1 MKPLDVIYA
10 VRAILGALT
19 ALICLFLRINDII
32 VALAIA
38 SLIYLLSD
46 KVLRQIFIGKVDR
59 SEVTRTGIGIFFIT
73 WIFLW
78 ILMYTFMKSFFGWS
92 VFLWSSR
99 LHVGNLQAPKS
110 ILYHSRLET
119 FLSHVS

>member
-92 VFLWSSR
+92 VFL
-99 LHVGNLQAPKS
+99 
-110 ILYHSRLET
+110 
-119 FLSHVS
+119 

>member
-1 MKPLDVIYA
+1 MKPLNVIYA
-10 VRAILGALT
+10 VRAVLGALT

-92 VFLWSSR
+92 VFL
-99 LHVGNLQAPKS
+99 
-110 ILYHSRLET
+110 
-119 FLSHVS
+119 